1 MKQLWVRLVQS
12 MAAAVLLFLA
22 PPPANA
28 CGCGV
33 YIPREGEGGV
43 IQERALI
50 RWDGQTEE
58 IVMALG
64 VQGQSSEAAWIMPV
78 PAEATVKLGEA
89 KLFDTL
95 QELTKPKV
103 EQRYG
108 IQWPFFAGGSMAL
121 EGAVGGAAPVTL
133 LKQQT
138 LGPFE
143 ISTLAATDAA
153 ALSQWLAD
161 NGYTFPDGLTE
172 VLQPYVQ
179 QEWLYIA
186 ARLTPGAGDEALT
199 GELDPLWITFPSKE
213 LVYPMRPTALAT
225 GVMPVYIYVLAEHR
239 VEKAQSFGDSHIPF
253 AGWIDPASLPA
264 DSPLRPFVDRKLFLT
279 KFEERIW
286 NPKTVTDDF
295 VFTFTVQD
303 EEYHE
308 VKIEYVYD
316 IAGVPTFF
324 LLCGGLCLVLLIL
337 FGGLAFGVITWRRKV
352 AKTGDSHLK
361 K

>member
-1 MKQLWVRLVQS
+1 VGLSTLLITLLV
-12 MAAAVLLFLA
+12 FT
-22 PPPANA
+22 PPANA

-33 YIPREGEGGV
+33 YIPREGEGSV
-43 IQERALI
+43 VQERALI

-78 PAEATVKLGEA
+78 PAEATVQLGQAE
-89 KLFDTL
+89 LFDAL

-108 IQWPFFAGGSMAL
+108 IEWPLTGGGSMAL
-121 EGAVGGAAPVTL
+121 EGAVGGAPPVML

-161 NGYTFPDGLTE
+161 NGYSFPDGLTE
-172 VLQPYVQ
+172 VLRPYVE
-179 QEWLYIA
+179 QEWFYIA
-186 ARLTPGAGDEALT
+186 ARLTPGAADEALT
-199 GELDPLWITFPSKE
+199 GELDPLWITFPAGE
-213 LVYPMRPTALAT
+213 IVYPMRATALAT
-225 GVMPVYIYVLAEHR
+225 GVMPVYLYVLAEHR
-239 VEKAQSFGDSHIPF
+239 VEKAQTFGDSHTPF
-253 AGWIDPASLPA
+253 AEWIDPASLPV

-286 NPKTVTDDF
+286 NPQSVTDDF
-295 VFTFTVQD
+295 MFTFAAQD
-303 EEYHE
+303 EEHRD

-316 IAGVPTFF
+316 IAGVPTF
-324 LLCGGLCLVLLIL
+324 LWLCGGVCLVLFGLL
-337 FGGLAFGVITWRRKV
+337 GGLGFGVIVWRRKV
-352 AKTGDSHLK
+352 AKTGDSHSFK
-361 K
+361 